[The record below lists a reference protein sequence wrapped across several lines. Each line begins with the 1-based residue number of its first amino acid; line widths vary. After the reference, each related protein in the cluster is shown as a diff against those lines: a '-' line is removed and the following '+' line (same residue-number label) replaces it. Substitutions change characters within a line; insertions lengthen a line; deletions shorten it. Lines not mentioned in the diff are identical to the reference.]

1 MLPLRTLSE
10 TLAALRQDLSALKRR
25 LCDELVR
32 RLTETATAE
41 GAIKR
46 GDVFPEFALPD
57 AGGRFALLSELLN
70 LGPLVINFY
79 RGQWCPFCSAT
90 IEAMSATGQA
100 IRAAGATVVGIS
112 PELGHLSFSA
122 GHRRDLNFTMLCDLD
137 NGVALQCGLL
147 FRLTDDIIQ
156 DYVADGCDLAQINGN
171 GSWFVPMP
179 ASYIVM
185 PNGVVGWTYV
195 NPDFRYRMDPDEI
208 LRALEDLRPR

>member
-1 MLPLRTLSE
+1 MLLLRTLSE
-10 TLAALRQDLSALKRR
+10 TLAALRQELSVLERG
-25 LCDELVR
+25 LYDELVR
-32 RLTETATAE
+32 RLTETATVE

-57 AGGRFALLSELLN
+57 TDGRFALLSELLN

-90 IEAMSATGQA
+90 IEAMSAAAPA
-100 IRAAGATVVGIS
+100 ISAAGATVIGIS
-112 PELGHLSFSA
+112 PELGHLSFSP

-156 DYVADGCDLAQINGN
+156 DYVADGCDLAQVNGN
-171 GSWFVPMP
+171 GSWFVPIP

-185 PNGVVGWTYV
+185 PDGVVSWAYV
-195 NPDFRYRMDPDEI
+195 NPDFRYRMDPEEI
-208 LRALEDLRPR
+208 LRALEELIPR

>member
-1 MLPLRTLSE
+1 MLRLRTLSE
-10 TLAALRQDLSALKRR
+10 TLAALRQELSALERR
-25 LCDELVR
+25 LYDELVR
-32 RLTETATAE
+32 RLTETATVE
-41 GAIKR
+41 GAIKC

-57 AGGRFALLSELLN
+57 TDGRFALLSELLN

-90 IEAMSATGQA
+90 IEAMSAAAPA
-100 IRAAGATVVGIS
+100 ISAAGATVIGIS
-112 PELGHLSFSA
+112 PELGHLAFSP

-156 DYVADGCDLAQINGN
+156 DYVADGCDLAQVNGN
-171 GSWFVPMP
+171 GSWFVPIP

-185 PNGVVGWTYV
+185 PDGVVSWAYV
-195 NPDFRYRMDPDEI
+195 NPDFRYRMDPEEI
-208 LRALEDLRPR
+208 LRALEELIPR